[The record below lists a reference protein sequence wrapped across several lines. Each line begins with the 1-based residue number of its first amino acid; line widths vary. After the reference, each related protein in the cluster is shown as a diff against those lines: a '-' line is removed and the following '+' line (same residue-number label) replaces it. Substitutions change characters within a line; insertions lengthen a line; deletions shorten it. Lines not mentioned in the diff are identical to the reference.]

1 MAKVSQKEAGY
12 QDGSPKN
19 CCGYCTM
26 YLGSGSEARKPSC
39 SAVEG
44 PISPYMI
51 CRKYYKPF
59 KNPRRGEFSILRKR
73 TPTPTDDWAR

>member
-1 MAKVSQKEAGY
+1 MKSTKTQAKY

-26 YLGSGSEARKPSC
+26 YEGGTC

-44 PISPYMI
+44 PISPYKI
-51 CRKYYKPF
+51 CKLYKPY
-59 KNPRRGEFSILRKR
+59 KNPRRGQYSIVKKV
-73 TPTPTDDWAR
+73 TATTSDDWAS